1 VIAFLTNPAHDL
13 AMSHS
18 NSNMRGAALMT
29 VSMAGFT
36 FNDVCM
42 KAMAGDVPLFQAVFL
57 RGILATLFIFATGR
71 VMGAIRL
78 DLPARDWRLI
88 GLRSLAELGAT
99 YTFLTAL
106 FNMPIANITAILQ
119 ALPLTIALAAAL
131 LFREPLGWR
140 RLAAIMVGF
149 VGVLLIVQPGGQGF
163 SVWSTYALGTVFFVT
178 IRDLAA
184 RRLSPGTP
192 SITVSLVAAMSITL
206 GAGLAST
213 TVVWAPIGLR
223 EGGLLTLAAGFIL
236 LGYLCSVAV
245 MRVGEIGFT
254 APFRYTGLIWALI
267 MGYVFW
273 GDWPDVLT
281 QIGAAIVVAMGL
293 FTLYR
298 ERRARLRAL
307 RGQA

>member
-1 VIAFLTNPAHDL
+1 
-13 AMSHS
+13 MSHS